1 MYSSGMSESVTRE
14 PSVQLVR
21 VIWTLH
27 RVLYQ
32 RQSPPSGE
40 SRRPLAQVEVLR
52 LVDSRPGVSVRE
64 AAEALGMQPNNVSTL
79 VTQLVRDGFLERR
92 TSAHDKRYVELHPTD
107 KMRTAGGEVDDS
119 LHNAIT
125 EALGQLP
132 PETSRRITAALPD
145 LWELARTL
153 TPASR

>member
-1 MYSSGMSESVTRE
+1 MSESVTRE
-14 PSVQLVR
+14 SSVQLVR

-32 RQSPPSGE
+32 RQSTPGGE
-40 SRRPLAQVEVLR
+40 SRRRPLAHVEVLR
-52 LVDSRPGVSVRE
+52 LVESRPGIGVRE
-64 AAEALGMQPNNVSTL
+64 AAVALGMQPNNVSTI

-92 TSAHDKRYVELHPTD
+92 TSTHDKRYVELHPTD
-107 KMRTAGGEVDDS
+107 KMRTMGGEVDDS

-132 PETSRRITAALPD
+132 PETSRRITASLPD